1 MAGEAILVVDDNPVN
16 LKLARVLLRSEGY
29 EVHTA
34 EDATEA
40 LAVLGRVRPRLVLM
54 DLQLPGMDGLEL
66 TRRLKADPATRA
78 IPVVAMTAYSMKGD
92 EEQARAAGCDG
103 YLTKP
108 IDTRV
113 FPRQVQAFLAR
124 APE

>member
-1 MAGEAILVVDDNPVN
+1 MAGEAVLVVDDNPTN

-29 EVHTA
+29 DVHTA
-34 EDATEA
+34 GDAAEA
-40 LAVLGRVRPRLVLM
+40 LAALGRARPALVLM

-66 TRRLKADPATRA
+66 TRLLKADPATRG

-92 EEQARAAGCDG
+92 AERARDAGCDG

-108 IDTRV
+108 LDTRA
-113 FPRQVQAFLAR
+113 FPGQVRGFISGGL
-124 APE
+124 P